1 MDCEIGN
8 FSSGSHWYAVWTRS
22 RQEKSAAA
30 MLSTLGVTHFLPLIS
45 QVHRWSDRKQ
55 SVAVPLFSGYLFVC
69 MNLARDSRLKVL
81 NTSGIAGF
89 VGNQT
94 GPLPIPEQ
102 QIEDIRTVLEM
113 RVECLAV
120 PLLNEGDRVRVSRG
134 PLAGVEGKLVRTNSS
149 MRLSI
154 SIEMIHKSLLVNVSR
169 EDVEPLEHLGA
180 PRIPLQA
187 SRNFLDV
194 SANRLS

>member
-1 MDCEIGN
+1 
-8 FSSGSHWYAVWTRS
+8 
-22 RQEKSAAA
+22 
-30 MLSTLGVTHFLPLIS
+30 
-45 QVHRWSDRKQ
+45 
-55 SVAVPLFSGYLFVC
+55 

-120 PLLNEGDRVRVSRG
+120 PLLNEGDRVRVLRG
-134 PLAGVEGKLVRTNSS
+134 PLAGVEGKLVRSNSS
-149 MRLSI
+149 I
-154 SIEMIHKSLLVNVSR
+154 
-169 EDVEPLEHLGA
+169 A
-180 PRIPLQA
+180 PF
-187 SRNFLDV
+187 NLD
-194 SANRLS
+194 